1 MITGLAIPSTQ
12 GPNYAPAKPLESYYD
27 KNGRE
32 QKPYPEWIKIKTT
45 DLERLEDAT
54 WRELSLT
61 WQLMNMFINGDQLAV
76 RGHRTGVWSK
86 VPMPTT
92 TTAPVRQQNKLGFY
106 SRVLMS
112 KWVASRTKLKAVA
125 GDDSDQTAGAVR
137 SAQIFADVI
146 QPIVY
151 SEMFR
156 QQEGLAGQAHGTYA
170 RYFYYDEEADGGYTE
185 DPITEPRN
193 IQFGGGIGSCYE
205 CGYVGSAG
213 EFAGSGQIPGG
224 QLQDSNLA
232 GNRDAFNAQYGH
244 DELAEWEAGLE
255 APHPPEEE
263 EYEENEPSHLAAT
276 GGFDAAG
283 VADAP
288 NASTEAGASGFSMG
302 QCPSCGSPNVA
313 IEEPETQEIEVVT
326 GTQKRKLGQMRAIS
340 VPYTQLRHEIACSA
354 EESPWLRWKRRCRIE
369 EVQAQ
374 FPKLRITPTPNN
386 NDRDPGLM
394 VEESLRRSVAQTGA
408 PRTWAAQQSDDQY
421 TNFTQ
426 WWLTPVMYA
435 DYVFPAPVETV
446 AGEQIPAGAKAA
458 ELFPD
463 GMYIAMVEGVDAPV
477 QIRNECHKWH
487 WVTAPYRLQM
497 FSGLGI
503 GINDAMEMQ
512 RQWNVTLSLV
522 FEQIR
527 SSSLPGWLY
536 DKDAISPDDVR
547 LLGQPQNS
555 VPVSTR
561 NRQENTRLE
570 QLVHQMTPGQ
580 LPSHIPWYIGQLDA
594 NMQTSTGAL
603 VNEGVPGMDSKTA
616 TGAELMNSASNQH
629 NAPEFALKGDADTRS
644 MVLLF
649 DLAKKHYVEPRYL
662 PLSGKRGKQDGIWLS
677 KADFENGQVRW
688 EAVTDTWLPSTKMD
702 KQQAIQGMLLAVGG
716 PLIFMQLLTEK
727 PEIAQQLMEV
737 FGVDADAFDDEY
749 AATSVLCRQRADQVK
764 QLAQQAQPLLMQ
776 AQQMAA
782 MYPPVAQI
790 DPTTGQVMPPPDPT
804 QQLAEQII
812 QNLNPPPVLEE
823 PGHKIAM
830 DWYREILID
839 DEIKEAD
846 ELTRA
851 CIQALIRMEAQMMME
866 EASILG
872 QMQMMAQP
880 MPPGGAAPGNP
891 PQKTEKDKRKD
902 NARSQMGPSGQGQ
915 NSRPAPAMGAV

>member
-1 MITGLAIPSTQ
+1 MTTGLAIPTTK
-12 GPNYAPAKPLESYYD
+12 GPNYAPAKPLERYVDSQG
-27 KNGRE
+27 KE
-32 QKPYPEWIKIKTT
+32 QKPFPEWVKVKTG
-45 DLERLEDAT
+45 DLERLEDAV
-54 WRELSLT
+54 WRELALV
-61 WQLMNMFINGDQLAV
+61 WQLLNMMINGDQLAV
-76 RGHRTGVWSK
+76 RGHRTGTWTK

-255 APHPPEEE
+255 APHPPEMEQ
-263 EYEENEPSHLAAT
+263 YEQDEARHLSGISARRDSFNQDVAAQGG
-276 GGFDAAG
+276 GGFTGAA
-283 VADAP
+283 
-288 NASTEAGASGFSMG
+288 
-302 QCPSCGSPNVA
+302 CPSCGSPNVA

-408 PRTWAAQQSDDQY
+408 PRTWSTQKTDDQY

-426 WWLTPVMYA
+426 WWLAPSMYA
-435 DYVFPAPVETV
+435 DYVFPASMETV
-446 AGEQIPAGAKAA
+446 AGEQIPMGAKAS

-463 GMYIAMVEGVDAPV
+463 GMYVAMVEGVDTPV
-477 QIRNECHKWH
+477 QVRNESHKWH
-487 WVTAPYRLQM
+487 WVTCPYRLQM

-782 MYPPVAQI
+782 MYPPMAQV
-790 DPTTGQVMPPPDPT
+790 DPMTGQLMPPPDPT
-804 QQLAEQII
+804 AELAQMILA
-812 QNLNPPPVLEE
+812 NLQPPPCLEE